1 MGCVISKPIVNGI
14 EQDYQDRL
22 RVVHLDARDADNRA
36 VAAQIGVQMTPTYV
50 VFDAHGTEVWRS
62 MGTVNR
68 PQFDTI
74 VAGLGVKVPN
84 K

>member
-14 EQDYQDRL
+14 EQDYGNRL
-22 RVVHLDARDADNRA
+22 RVVHLDARDPDNRA

-50 VFDAHGTEVWRS
+50 LFDAQGSEVWRS
-62 MGTVNR
+62 SGTVNR
-68 PQFDTI
+68 PLFDRT
-74 VAGLGVKVPN
+74 VAALGIEVPN